1 MFDGSIIRA
10 VTDHIR
16 RVELAWIPMSGG
28 RRLAATL
35 WLPNDAEQKPVPA
48 ILEYIPYRRRDGTRF
63 DDEETHAWFA
73 AQGYACARVDLAGSG
88 DSDGLL
94 QDEYLPQEQDDALE
108 VIAWL
113 AAQTWCNSSVG
124 MIGISWGGFACLQ
137 VAARRPPAL
146 KAVITVCS
154 TVDRYND
161 DVHYMGGCLLNTN
174 LEWGAVFLDVAGLPP
189 DPAMVGPDWQK
200 RWLERLETLQ
210 PFPALWL
217 EHAQRDAYWQHGS
230 VCEDYD
236 QIETPVLAVGGWADG
251 YTSAVFDLVENLK
264 SPCKGIVGPWGHL
277 YPHRGVPGPPIG
289 FLQECTRWWDRWLKN
304 QPNGVESE
312 PLLRLW
318 LQDWVPPAPHYDQRP
333 GRWIALEEWPPKQ
346 TNRTDFK
353 LETGDA
359 GLTVRSPQATGLA
372 GGEWCPYVFGKVAPE
387 MPGDQREDDQGSLV
401 LDFEPLTTERIL
413 VGAPMAVLNIVV
425 DEPEALVAVRLS
437 DVSQDGQATRVSFGL
452 LNLSHRDGHSDPR
465 PLEPGT
471 SYHIRVPLKE
481 AAHVFAAGHRMRV
494 SLSTTYWPMIWPSP
508 SQATLSVRPGDNRI
522 QLPLLH
528 QDKLRVVQPF
538 GPVQCA
544 TPLHRTLLEP
554 GGDSREVTRD
564 PATGRVTQRM
574 ERDDGIERI
583 DDTGT
588 EVSYTKTREMSITD
602 DDPLSAREVVEIT
615 HRFQRDDW
623 DARLQ
628 TRITMTSDEDH
639 FILNSEIAAYSGQAR
654 IFHRSFHHE
663 IRRDHI

>member
-16 RVELAWIPMSGG
+16 RVELAWIPTSDG

-94 QDEYLPQEQDDALE
+94 HDEYLPEEQQDALE

-113 AAQTWCNSSVG
+113 AAQTWCNGSVG

-146 KAVITVCS
+146 KAVISVGS

-217 EHAQRDAYWQHGS
+217 EHQRRDGYWQHGS

-264 SPCKGIVGPWGHL
+264 SRCKGIVGPWGHL
-277 YPHRGVPGPPIG
+277 YPHHGVPGPPIG

-318 LQDWVPPAPHYDQRP
+318 LQDWVPPAPHYDRRP

-413 VGAPMAVLNIVV
+413 VGAPMAILNIAV
-425 DEPEALVAVRLS
+425 DQPEALVAVRLS

-471 SYHIRVPLKE
+471 SYHIRVQLME
-481 AAHVFAAGHRMRV
+481 AAHVFAAGHRMQV

-544 TPLHRTLLEP
+544 TPLRRTLLEP

-588 EVSYTKTREMSITD
+588 EVSYTKTREMSIID

-615 HRFQRDDW
+615 HRFRRDDW

-639 FILNSEIAAYSGQAR
+639 FILNSEIAAYSGEAR